1 MGKKYA
7 KKGALFSLFCGIGV
21 IVQGPVAISGIV
33 ADSNATNVVT
43 TERPVGKSRAGDI
56 PRPAYGFGLGR
67 EVNQGPVQNV
77 DVEQDIVSKKMG
89 KQILHIPSGFV
100 APADGYRRDYD
111 LVQLWA
117 LLPCFEPLDRD
128 NAAEF
133 HKNTLDRI
141 IKIRISSGEKLN
153 DGQAMLDF
161 LLKNSVIKM
170 DQPSDNDYQIFDRGF
185 GTADLFV
192 FRKLSFNLYFDCNV
206 PDQYLRW
213 LVCASHLLPR

>member
-43 TERPVGKSRAGDI
+43 TEGRVGKSRAGDI

-77 DVEQDIVSKKMG
+77 DVEQDIILKKMG
-89 KQILHIPSGFV
+89 KQILHIPRGFI
-100 APADGYRRDYD
+100 APTDGYRRDFDYAEI
-111 LVQLWA
+111 WA
-117 LLPCFEPLDRD
+117 LLPCFEPLNPG

-133 HKNTLDRI
+133 GKVTLDRV
-141 IKIRISSGEKLN
+141 IRIRVTFGEKL
-153 DGQAMLDF
+153 DSGQEMLNVLLRNSVKKSNQASSGDF
-161 LLKNSVIKM
+161 LVYN
-170 DQPSDNDYQIFDRGF
+170 RGF
-185 GTADLFV
+185 GSEDLFV
-192 FRKLSFNLYFDCNV
+192 FTTISPVFYSIGSSPGSAGEAV
-206 PDQYLRW
+206 E
-213 LVCASHLLPR
+213 V